1 MFRYPFPL
9 CLYCNVI
16 QDAGS
21 ILDPRA
27 AAAVGQSELMAM
39 YDAMFSQYNVK
50 IAQVSHV
57 NALAYNSKAL
67 AI

>member
-1 MFRYPFPL
+1 
-9 CLYCNVI
+9 V

-21 ILDPRA
+21 SLDPRA

-50 IAQVSHV
+50 IAQVIFNLNQSLGTHPSMNGVQHGRVGV
-57 NALAYNSKAL
+57 NLH
-67 AI
+67 